1 MNIKNYLV
9 CKVDLFTANQQ
20 IYSVTGEGQ
29 KKIADVPLDRVAET
43 LGALTLMYKINNIHL
58 FGNAE
63 YLDCIVEA
71 IKSDSNYQNS
81 NIEIEV
87 N

>member
-1 MNIKNYLV
+1 MNVKNCLV
-9 CKVDLFTANQQ
+9 CRVDLFTTSQQ
-20 IYSVTGEGQ
+20 IYSVTEEGQ

-43 LGALTLMYKINNIHL
+43 LGALTFMHKINNIHL

-63 YLDCIVEA
+63 YLDSIVEA
-71 IKSDSNYQNS
+71 IKSDSNYQSN